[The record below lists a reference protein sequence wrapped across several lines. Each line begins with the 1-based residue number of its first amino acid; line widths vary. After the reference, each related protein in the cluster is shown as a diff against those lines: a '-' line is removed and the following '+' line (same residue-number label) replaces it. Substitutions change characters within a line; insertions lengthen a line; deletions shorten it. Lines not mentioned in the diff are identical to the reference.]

1 MKLTYLSKLKEELEH
16 LYRIK
21 TPLIWIATREE
32 ELAERAAVSVAAKL
46 HLSDYYYYIATN
58 GGARMD
64 PITLRKSHIVQNQSL
79 EDAFQN
85 DAAYHFP
92 EALVNMPAALTEISR
107 ASAPFMLIVRNC
119 EDVFTSPVA
128 QRGFYDVC
136 ARHIHGD
143 GIYHP
148 IVMISPTRNVPDM
161 LRDFTTTVELP
172 LMDESE
178 NFMAICKW
186 LQATGHKV
194 RKEDALQAARAAT
207 GLTSIEIKHALNM
220 SWEKTG
226 TLSAN
231 IINDVRIEVIKQSNV
246 LTYVEPKK
254 TMETV
259 GGHNML
265 KQWIYEAKRCMTPEA
280 KAAGV
285 DECQGFLAAGL
296 PGTGKTAMA
305 EAIANYFGVPLIVFD
320 LSKIM
325 GGIVGQSEQTAR
337 RAFETI
343 KAIGRC
349 VVLIDECDKQFSGC
363 ESSASTSDGGTIK
376 RVFDVVLQNLNSNM
390 QQFYILTANDIS
402 KLPAALTRAGRLDAK
417 WHFSFPTVN
426 ERKDIF
432 EIYLKE
438 KNKTVSNDLLDY
450 AARITENFTG
460 AEIKTAVKNIVRQ
473 AFLKNSEI
481 TQFLILDGV
490 SQITP
495 VYKTNPEEVEE
506 LERYAVEHKIP
517 ATSSEIKKS
526 SQLSTKT
533 EKRMQ
538 QALKACNA

>member
-1 MKLTYLSKLKEELEH
+1 MKSLSKLKEELEH
-16 LYRIK
+16 LYKVK

-32 ELAERAAVSVAAKL
+32 ERAERVAISVAVKQN
-46 HLSDYYYYIATN
+46 IASYFYFIADN

-64 PITLRKSHIVQNQSL
+64 PISLRRSSIVQHQDL
-79 EDAFQN
+79 EDAFASDGQ
-85 DAAYHFP
+85 YTFP
-92 EALVNMPAALTEISR
+92 ENLVNIPAAFAEIGR
-107 ASAPFMLIVRNC
+107 APAPFMLVIRNC

-128 QRGFYDVC
+128 QRSIYDIC
-136 ARHIHGD
+136 ARHVHRE

-148 IVMISPTRNVPDM
+148 IVMISPSRNVPDM
-161 LRDFTTTVELP
+161 LRDFTTTLELP

-178 NFMAICKW
+178 NFLAICKW
-186 LQATGHKV
+186 LQVTGHRVK
-194 RKEDALQAARAAT
+194 KEDALQAARAAT
-207 GLTSIEIKHALNM
+207 GLSSMQLKHALDM
-220 SWEKTG
+220 SWEKTEN
-226 TLSAN
+226 LSADV
-231 IINDVRIEVIKQSNV
+231 INDVRIEVVKQSNV

-254 TMETV
+254 TMNTV

-305 EAIANYFGVPLIVFD
+305 EAIANYFGVPLIIFD

-337 RAFETI
+337 MAFETI

-363 ESSASTSDGGTIK
+363 ESAASTADGGTIK
-376 RVFDVVLQNLNSNM
+376 RVFDVVLQNLNANEH
-390 QQFYILTANDIS
+390 QFYILTANDIS
-402 KLPAALTRAGRLDAK
+402 KLPAALTRAGRMDAK
-417 WHFSFPTVN
+417 WHFSFPTEN

-432 EIYLKE
+432 NIYFKE
-438 KNKTVSNDLLDY
+438 RGKAVSDDLLDY
-450 AARITENFTG
+450 AAHITEKFTG

-473 AFLKNSEI
+473 AFLNNSEI
-481 TQFLILDGV
+481 TQFLVLDGV

-506 LERYAVEHKIP
+506 LERYASEHKIP
-517 ATSSEIKKS
+517 TTSSEGKGAIK
-526 SQLSTKT
+526 LSAKA
-533 EKRMQ
+533 EKRKQ
-538 QALKACNA
+538 QALQACSM

>member
-1 MKLTYLSKLKEELEH
+1 MKYLSKLKEELEH

-21 TPLIWIATREE
+21 TPLIWITTQEE

-46 HLSDYYYYIATN
+46 HLTDYYYYISNT

-64 PITLRKSHIVQNQSL
+64 PITLQRSRIVQNQNLGDMFNENS
-79 EDAFQN
+79 
-85 DAAYHFP
+85 YKYP
-92 EALVNMPAALTEISR
+92 ETLANLASSFMEIGR
-107 ASAPFMLIVRNC
+107 APSSFMLVIRNC
-119 EDVFTSPVA
+119 EDVFNSPVA
-128 QRGFYDVC
+128 QRGLYDVC
-136 ARHIHGD
+136 SRHLHENGV
-143 GIYHP
+143 YHP
-148 IVMISPTRNVPDM
+148 IVMISPSRNVPEM
-161 LRDFTTTVELP
+161 LRDFTATVALP
-172 LMDESE
+172 LMDEGE
-178 NFMAICKW
+178 NFMAICRW
-186 LQATGHKV
+186 LQVTGHKV
-194 RKEDALQAARAAT
+194 KKEDALLAARAAT
-207 GLTSIEIKHALNM
+207 GLTSTQLKQALNL

-226 TLSAN
+226 NLSAG
-231 IINDVRIEVIKQSNV
+231 IINDVRIEVVKQSNV

-265 KQWIYEAKRCMTPEA
+265 KQWIYEAKRCMSPEA

-285 DECQGFLAAGL
+285 DECLGFLAAGL

-305 EAIANYFGVPLIVFD
+305 EAIANYFGVPLIIFD

-337 RAFETI
+337 MAFETI

-349 VVLIDECDKQFSGC
+349 VILIDEADKQFSGC
-363 ESSASTSDGGTIK
+363 ESAASTADGGTIK
-376 RVFDVVLQNLNSNM
+376 RVFDVVLQNLNANEH
-390 QQFYILTANDIS
+390 QFYILTANDIS
-402 KLPAALTRAGRLDAK
+402 KLPAALTRAGRMDAK
-417 WHFSFPTVN
+417 WHFSFPTES

-432 EIYLKE
+432 NIYFKE
-438 KNKTVSNDLLDY
+438 KGKTVSNDLLDY

-460 AEIKTAVKNIVRQ
+460 AEIKTAVKNVIRQ

-506 LERYAVEHKIP
+506 LERYAEEHKIP
-517 ATSSEIKKS
+517 TTSSEIKKS
-526 SQLSTKT
+526 AQLNAKA

-538 QALKACNA
+538 QALKACSA